1 MSAVSMVFRRAL
13 VVAGVLALGGC
24 AWWENTYIFSD
35 APKNRPVDLT
45 EIKATLA
52 VKPLWNASVGK
63 AGRYFFSPALIGP
76 DVVAAGGKGVV
87 ERRVLATGV
96 VVWRTDLDLPL
107 AAGVGSDGS
116 ISAVV
121 SETGDLIAL
130 DANGKPL
137 WRVPTG
143 TEILSAPA
151 VGQGIVVVRTTDN
164 RVIAYDA
171 ETGRRRWLYQRS
183 TQPLVLRTN
192 PGIAIEGGLLFV
204 GFPGGKLAALNVASG
219 TLRWESSVAVPKGA
233 TELERVA
240 DVVGTPV
247 VVGREVC
254 TAAFQGRAGCFD
266 TATGNAVWSRDLSTS
281 TGIEIDGRFGFV
293 TDDKSAVS
301 ALTRSTG
308 ATIWK
313 TDKLGYRRMT
323 EPASVGRAIVV
334 GDYKGFVHWL
344 SREDGSLIARST
356 TDGSPLVVA
365 PRSFSVG
372 SAPAVLFQTQGG
384 NLYAFVS
391 E

>member
-334 GDYKGFVHWL
+334 GDYRGFVHWL

>member
-1 MSAVSMVFRRAL
+1 MSRGLAMLRNA
-13 VVAGVLALGGC
+13 VLATAAIAVGGC
-24 AWWENTYIFSD
+24 AWWENTYIFST
-35 APKNRPVDLT
+35 APKNRPVDLA
-45 EIKATLA
+45 EFKPTLT
-52 VKPLWNASVGK
+52 VRPLWKSSIGK

-76 DVVAAGGKGVV
+76 DVVIAGGKGLV
-87 ERRVLATGV
+87 ERHVLATGAL
-96 VVWRTDLDLPL
+96 VWKRDLDVAL
-107 AAGVGSDGS
+107 AAGVGSDGN

-121 SETGDLIAL
+121 TETGDLIAL
-130 DANGKPL
+130 DTDGKPL
-137 WRVPTG
+137 WRVPTN
-143 TEILSAPA
+143 TEVLSAPA
-151 VGQGIVVVRTTDN
+151 VGQGVIAVRTTDN
-164 RVIAYDA
+164 RVIGYDA
-171 ETGRRRWLYQRS
+171 ETGRRRWLYQRTS
-183 TQPLVLRTN
+183 QPLVLRTN
-192 PGIAIEGGLLFV
+192 PGLTIDGGLLFA
-204 GFPGGKLAALNVASG
+204 GFPGGKLAAINVSSG

-266 TATGNAVWSRDLSTS
+266 VSSGNAVWSRDLSTS
-281 TGIEIDGRFGFV
+281 TGIEIDGRFAFV
-293 TDDKSAVS
+293 TDYNSTVN

-313 TDKLGYRRMT
+313 NDRMGYRRLT
-323 EPASVGRAIVV
+323 APASVGRAIVV

-356 TDGSPLVVA
+356 TDGSPLVIA
-365 PRSFSVG
+365 PRAFSVG

-384 NLYAFVS
+384 EVYAFAT